1 MKNVPF
7 SALFNEK
14 DESDL
19 QSQTVFLLGRA
30 VEYKDLMMMYT
41 CAIKEI
47 QTKFDILNIE
57 FSARNSRNPISSISS
72 RLKST
77 PSILEKMRRKGLG
90 YDLQTVRD
98 NIKDVAGIRVIC
110 SYIDDIYLIANALIQ
125 QDDITLIE
133 QKDYIKEPKP
143 NGYRSLHLIVQVPVF
158 FSQSKVNMTVEV
170 QIRTIAMDFWASLEH
185 QLKYKQQIENQPDII
200 AQLKECA
207 DESNATDEKM
217 LAIRQR
223 IESYAGVRDER
234 EILLRKLTKPD
245 VKIY

>member
-47 QTKFDILNIE
+47 QTKFDILNME

-77 PSILEKMRRKGLG
+77 PSILEKLRRKGLG

-110 SYIDDIYLIANALIQ
+110 SYIDDISHRKCTDTAGRYHSDRAKGL
-125 QDDITLIE
+125 
-133 QKDYIKEPKP
+133 
-143 NGYRSLHLIVQVPVF
+143 
-158 FSQSKVNMTVEV
+158 
-170 QIRTIAMDFWASLEH
+170 
-185 QLKYKQQIENQPDII
+185 YKRAE
-200 AQLKECA
+200 A
-207 DESNATDEKM
+207 
-217 LAIRQR
+217 QR
-223 IESYAGVRDER
+223 IQKSASDSAGACVFLPKQGQYDRRGADTHDRHGFLGESGASTQ
-234 EILLRKLTKPD
+234 I
-245 VKIY
+245 